1 MSLEQESI
9 GSYATSNESS
19 IESSSIMTNNN
30 ADDESA
36 VVRRSVASTK
46 LNRLISTEYIDSDL
60 LTQEDIYIFVK
71 FLGHGSFGKVN
82 LYRNSKDNFLVVW
95 KEINLKNLDQKMR
108 NESFSEVEILSLL
121 NHPNIITY
129 FKHFISD
136 DTLYIELEYAK
147 GGNLANL
154 IKSQKL
160 VAQKYFDEETVLWY
174 LYQLTNAVVY
184 IHELGIMH
192 R

>member
-19 IESSSIMTNNN
+19 IESSSMMTNNN